1 MQPLLRTI
9 RLPERHGERLLA
21 ALKKRSADGIEND
34 RRDLR
39 LRYYRGACEA
49 TLARSGG
56 AEVRHAITPRS
67 LSRPGFAFIHGQYVH
82 GDTRC
87 CIDLIDLGE
96 NKREFRGSVAQ
107 CQHLSG
113 IIYEVTVLFDEPIDL
128 DRFVDLDAAP
138 LCRRS
143 RKSNRQRLGDCTVA
157 LLDANRRRRDALKQS
172 LRSHVGRVHVA
183 GDVAGLLQAL
193 ERFACHAVLLVAEP
207 DRDPS
212 VSEML
217 RSGGYPG
224 HVMWLE
230 DGDPPEGDDAANP
243 QGENET
249 DARVHRL
256 PGPLTAERV
265 VAKLEELFTA
275 DERSVGDGTYAGDIA
290 PLRAVLQG
298 IRGRADVLRESA
310 PAGDSQRL
318 AHLCRVLSDAAAAV
332 GLYTLADT
340 AHELTHATESPG
352 SHHPP
357 RFSRLSRC
365 IRLHRLRVFSR
376 NAIAHRRTPAPRTR
390 RNPLRRGVEPETA
403 AQRIRVWHPAGVR
416 SG

>member
-1 MQPLLRTI
+1 MHDAQPLLRTI
-9 RLPERHGERLLA
+9 RLPERQRERLLA
-21 ALKKRSADGIEND
+21 ALEKRSADGIEND

-39 LRYYRGACEA
+39 LRYHCGACEA
-49 TLARSGG
+49 TLVGSGS
-56 AEVRHAITPRS
+56 AEVRHVITPRN
-67 LSRPGFAFIHGQYVH
+67 LSRRGFAFIHGQYVH
-82 GDTRC
+82 GGTRC
-87 CIDLIDLGE
+87 CIDLIDLDE
-96 NKREFRGSVAQ
+96 NKREVRGSVAR

-113 IIYEVTVLFDEPIDL
+113 IIHEVTVLFDEPIDL
-128 DRFVDLDAAP
+128 DRFVELDAAQ
-138 LCRRS
+138 LRRLS
-143 RKSNRQRLGDCTVA
+143 REINRQRLGDCTVA
-157 LLDANRRRRDALKQS
+157 LLDSNRRRRDTLKQS
-172 LRSHVGRVHVA
+172 LRSHVGRVHAA
-183 GDVAGLLQAL
+183 GNVAGLLQAL

-212 VSEML
+212 MQEML

-230 DGDPPEGDDAANP
+230 DGEPPEGDDAANP

-275 DERSVGDGTYAGDIA
+275 DERSVGDGAYADDIA
-290 PLRAVLQG
+290 ALRDTVLQG

-310 PAGDSQRL
+310 QAGDAQRL

-357 RFSRLSRC
+357 GSRDSLVASDSTDSAPSPATRSETVE
-365 IRLHRLRVFSR
+365 RLLRELGE
-376 NAIAHRRTPAPRTR
+376 TPS
-390 RNPLRRGVEPETA
+390 A
-403 AQRIRVWHPAGVR
+403 AA
-416 SG
+416 